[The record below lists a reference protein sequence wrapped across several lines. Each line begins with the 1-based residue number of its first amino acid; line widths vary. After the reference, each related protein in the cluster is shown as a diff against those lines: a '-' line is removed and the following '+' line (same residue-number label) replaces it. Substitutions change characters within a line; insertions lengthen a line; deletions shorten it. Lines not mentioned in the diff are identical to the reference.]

1 MSRRKKLQD
10 NDRYYNLLHRFV
22 NFAIK
27 SSYRSLKYIGTE
39 RIPKDSAIIFAPNH
53 TGTLMDALVI
63 LAMDNKPKVF
73 IARADIFR
81 NPKIA
86 NILKFCKMMPIMR
99 MRDGIEEVKKNNKT
113 IETAAGVLKDEVP
126 LCIFPEGTHQAKYSM
141 LPLSKGIFRIALQAK
156 ELLGE
161 KPLYIVPVGI
171 RYGNF
176 YRFRSSARVQFGNP
190 INVGEFIEE
199 HSDRTAPEQINLMRE
214 LLAERMRENIQFI
227 PNDQE
232 YDAKSEI
239 CAAAYAPEYRKRKN
253 GYANPLVGINKESAE
268 HIEKLKNESPEV
280 AEKLVALGNEARK
293 MRIAKGISLKSVIR
307 PRGILLQAIRALLL
321 LVTLPYTLFTTIC
334 TMPLTI
340 VSVLLGKKFKDK
352 AFLNSVRLVIRLL
365 LWPLLFIIYTVI
377 AALCLPKLWAI
388 AFVVAM
394 LPAIAVTQDTYRAVR
409 MAVSDFK
416 LLCCKPLRQLYN
428 EIRETLGKSDSLF

>member
-126 LCIFPEGTHQAKYSM
+126 LCIFPEGTHQANYSM

-161 KPLYIVPVGI
+161 KPLYIIPVGI

-176 YRFRSSARVQFGNP
+176 FRFRSSARVQFGNP
-190 INVGEFIEE
+190 INVGEFIAE
-199 HSDRTAPEQINLMRE
+199 HSENTVPEQINMMRE
-214 LLAERMRENIQFI
+214 LLDERMKENLHYI
-227 PNDQE
+227 PNNED
-232 YDAKSEI
+232 YNAKNEI
-239 CAAAYAPEYRKRKN
+239 CAASYATEYKKKKKETE
-253 GYANPLVGINKESAE
+253 NPVVYINKESAE
-268 HIEKLKNESPEV
+268 RIEKLKEENPEA
-280 AEKLVALGNEARK
+280 AEKLIALGNKARK
-293 MRIAKGISLKSVIR
+293 LRLLNGISLKSVAK
-307 PRGILLQAIRALLL
+307 PRTPLTQAARALLL
-321 LVTLPYTLFTTIC
+321 LITLPYTLFTSIC
-334 TMPLTI
+334 TLPLTI
-340 VSVLLGKKFKDK
+340 TSILLGKKFKDK

-365 LWPLLFIIYTVI
+365 LWPLIFIIYTVI
-377 AALCLPKLWAI
+377 AFVFLPNLWAVAI
-388 AFVVAM
+388 VVVL
-394 LPAIAVTQDTYRAVR
+394 LPAIIVTQDAHRTVR

-416 LLCCKPLRQLYN
+416 LLCCKPLKQLYD
-428 EIRETLGKSDSLF
+428 EIREILK